1 VLKGKITI
9 SENYFSTISAIKNIT
24 SESSNKQVRLISD
37 YSSEEYIS
45 NGKSEI
51 KILDDRFIN
60 LNPPKTSLLH
70 SGKIK
75 LLAGY
80 DESILELN
88 SLQGQLRCV
97 SHVCCLQSEQA
108 YTPVGYLSL
117 KFFTKSLIIQEKSTP
132 TSDIILTKDISKSIN
147 DNYHSERITFLQEY
161 LPESSLVFIDGA
173 IFSGANTSYNFKMCD
188 EFKYRGITP
197 LFFVKNSESELV
209 KQSFDFAKDYNNDL
223 HWANSILNVKQRS
236 QVFHYISDG
245 DLNRSMIF
253 TYIKVFENRS
263 PIRIEMPYSNYSS
276 LELDFEEMLDFV
288 CFQYY
293 ANGSTSNIQPRIIQI
308 SELYAREILKS
319 TGIYQEVEKLGLTKI
334 MNEVR
339 F

>member
-1 VLKGKITI
+1 MLKGKITI
-9 SENYFSTISAIKNIT
+9 SENYFSTISTIKNIT
-24 SESSNKQVRLISD
+24 SDSSNKQVRLVSD

-51 KILDDRFIN
+51 KIIDSQNIYLK
-60 LNPPKTSLLH
+60 PPKISLLN
-70 SGKIK
+70 SGKIP

-97 SHVCCLQSEQA
+97 SHVCCLQSKKA
-108 YTPVGYLSL
+108 YTPIGYLSL
-117 KFFTKSLIIQEKSTP
+117 KFFTKSLKIQEKSTP
-132 TSDIILTKDISKSIN
+132 TSDIILTNDISKSIN
-147 DNYHSERITFLQEY
+147 DNYHVERISFLKEY
-161 LPESSLVFIDGA
+161 LPETSLVFIDGA

-188 EFKYRGITP
+188 DFKARDITP

-209 KQSFDFAKDYNNDL
+209 KLSFDFANEYNNDL
-223 HWANSILNVKQRS
+223 HWANSVLNTRQRS
-236 QVFHYISDG
+236 KVFHYISDG

-253 TYIKVFENRS
+253 TYVKIFENRS
-263 PIRIEMPYSNYSS
+263 PIRIEMPYSNYCS
-276 LELDFEEMLDFV
+276 LKLEFNELLDFV
-288 CFQYY
+288 CYQYF
-293 ANGSTSNIQPRIIQI
+293 ANGSLSNIQPRIIQI
-308 SELYAREILKS
+308 AEQYAREILKS